1 MQRITIIAEIG
12 VNHNGSLRLAKRMI
26 KEAKK
31 CGADVV
37 KFQTFFADEFVKTN
51 TRKVHYQLLQ
61 TSKKENHYQMI
72 KRLELKKSEFKKI
85 KKYCD
90 KQKIEFLSTP
100 YDIKSVKLLEE
111 LKVKRYK
118 VASADLVD
126 MALHKKIASTK
137 KPVILSVG
145 MATAEE
151 IKHTVKFYKKN
162 KISKL
167 TLLHC
172 VSNYPCSL
180 KSLNLKTIQ
189 QLKEMFNLPIGF
201 SDHSEGNLAAI
212 LATGLGAKIIEK
224 HFTINKNLKGPDHQA
239 SANPKQ
245 FSSFVKA
252 IRKAELILGKKK
264 KKCQPEEME
273 MRKISRKSITLNRS
287 MKTNEKIREKDII
300 MKRPGT
306 GLNGQKEHLVIGK
319 RLKKNLSKE
328 HQLRL
333 KDLY

>member
-1 MQRITIIAEIG
+1 MSRITIIAEIG

-31 CGADVV
+31 CGADAV
-37 KFQTFFADEFVKTN
+37 KFQTFFADEFVKPN
-51 TRKVHYQLLQ
+51 TKKVRYQILK
-61 TSKKENHYQMI
+61 TPKKENHYQMI
-72 KRLELKKSEFKKI
+72 KKLELKKSEFEKI

-90 KQKIEFLSTP
+90 KQKIEFISTP

-126 MALHKKIASTK
+126 MVLHKKIASTK

-145 MATAEE
+145 MATTNE
-151 IKHTVKFYKKN
+151 IKHTVKFYKKH

-172 VSNYPCSL
+172 VSNYPCSF

-201 SDHSEGNLAAI
+201 SDHSEDNLAAI
-212 LATGLGAKIIEK
+212 LATGLGVKVIEK
-224 HFTINKNLKGPDHQA
+224 HFTTNKNLKGPDHHA

-252 IRKAELILGKKK
+252 IRKAELILGNKKK
-264 KKCQPEEME
+264 ICQPEEME
-273 MRKISRKSITLNRS
+273 MRKISRKSITINRS
-287 MKTNEKIREKDII
+287 MKSNEKIREKDIT

-306 GLNGQKEHLVIGK
+306 GLNGQKQYLVIGK
-319 RLKKNLSKE
+319 RLKKDLSKD